1 VQDADVDAVKVGWE
15 HDVITIGGATKKFRG
30 SSIKTVCPAAT
41 AFVVE
46 KDTIAE
52 AFITPGNG
60 LSIVSEEVVVF
71 PKLVGGIN
79 AVYGDPSMLT

>member
-1 VQDADVDAVKVGWE
+1 M
-15 HDVITIGGATKKFRG
+15 
-30 SSIKTVCPAAT
+30 
-41 AFVVE
+41 VE